1 VSRVLLTGAS
11 GFVGRQALAAL
22 VAAGHAVHAL
32 ARTLPDDRVGAV
44 WHEAD
49 LLDGVA
55 GVVEHVEPEVLVH
68 LAWYAEHGRFWRS
81 EENLRWVS
89 ATLDLMRTFAHA
101 GGRRAVLAGS
111 CAEYE
116 WSRDRYRESDAL
128 APATLYGAAKHGT
141 HAIAAALAEQLGCE
155 LAWGRL
161 FFLYG
166 PREADARFVPS
177 LITALLSGKE
187 APMTAGTQVRDF
199 LCSVDAGAAFAALA
213 DSAVAG
219 PVNVASGDGVS
230 LRDLAELIAARIGR
244 PELLRFGALAMPD
257 GEPRSLVADATRLR
271 EEVGFTPSL
280 DLAAGLDLT
289 IASLREQLRGRR
301 GPLA

>member
-22 VAAGHAVHAL
+22 LAAGHEVHAL
-32 ARTLPDDRVGAV
+32 ARTPTEAEPRGAI

-49 LLDGVA
+49 LLA
-55 GVVEHVEPEVLVH
+55 GASVVERVEPELLVH

-89 ATLDLMRTFAHA
+89 ATLELLRRFAHA

-116 WSRDRYRESDAL
+116 WSRERYRESDAL

-141 HAIAAALAEQLGCE
+141 HAIATALAEQLGCE

-166 PREADARFVPS
+166 PYEAPARFVPS
-177 LITALLSGKE
+177 LIVALLRGE
-187 APMTAGTQVRDF
+187 PAPMTAGAQVRDF
-199 LCSVDAGAAFAALA
+199 LHATDAGAAFAALA
-213 DSAVAG
+213 DSAFTG
-219 PVNVASGDGVS
+219 PVNVASGEPVA
-230 LRDLAELIAARIGR
+230 LRELAERIAAQIGR
-244 PELLRFGALAMPD
+244 PELLRVGERTTPP
-257 GEPRSLVADATRLR
+257 GEPPSLLADVTRLR
-271 EEVGFTPSL
+271 ERVGFSPSL
-280 DLAAGLDLT
+280 DLDEGLART
-289 IASLREQLRGRR
+289 IAWWRERLGIA
-301 GPLA
+301 LA